1 MLTCVHVFSYE
12 ARRSNDRL
20 HRIRIQFEITL
31 CPALQK
37 KPNLPSPRFEVE
49 TTASEAAADNTKID
63 PFAPPYNPQLHVG
76 DLKDELTEE
85 EFVILV
91 SFHEMK

>member
-1 MLTCVHVFSYE
+1 M
-12 ARRSNDRL
+12 
-20 HRIRIQFEITL
+20 

-49 TTASEAAADNTKID
+49 TTASEAAVDNTKID

-91 SFHEMK
+91 SFHEINPYISHLSAPLAEQIFCGSAPLSLGT